1 MTMPPRTFAPLLLL
15 VALGGACAGA
25 PMPAASQG
33 ASAPMAA
40 AEAMADAP
48 SLAASPPPPPGAV
61 MAMAKETP
69 GKPEAKGAAEVATWK
84 RSQLG
89 AHTVHVRVGDHEELP
104 IRSMQANV
112 TLDGTRARVVLDMV
126 VKNDRGGN
134 YEGTFQLRLPEGA
147 SPYFF
152 AFGEQ
157 QVQIAADAPVFF
169 KAAEARAM
177 SAEPAAIMA
186 ARASLW
192 SGPKEARMVPR
203 EQAALAYR
211 DTVRRAVDPAIL
223 EWSGPGI
230 FSARVFPLAQN
241 RAERIVVG
249 YDVPLN
255 RIGGD
260 LEYVFDLPE
269 GVGSKVVDIA
279 VTPPAGAVL
288 DTKPL
293 AAPVLA
299 AGRSWLRYEDP
310 SAKEIV
316 LRLRN
321 APPAHLVSAAGY
333 FSADVVPT
341 IPATAAAPGAEAA
354 LFLVDTS
361 LSANPDRFN
370 IWLKL
375 MEAVLR
381 NNRDTIKRFDVEF
394 FSVDQHFWKPAF
406 VANDDASVAELLA
419 EANGLALEG
428 ATDLNAALRRAAA
441 APALVAAPGRYDV
454 FLLSDGASTWGESDP
469 FVTTRALA
477 ESGIAAV
484 YAYQT
489 GLAGTDT
496 AQLSFLSRELGG
508 AVFSVAGDAEVK
520 SASMAHRARPLKLL
534 EARVKGVHDVLLGGR
549 PRFLFPGQS
558 LRVVGRGKPDQ
569 GADLELTLETGAGKQ
584 TVRVPLGAPIASPL
598 ASRAYGQVATAQL
611 EELLPATDAL
621 APAYARE
628 FRVTGKTCS
637 LLMLESEADYQRFN
651 IHPVDD
657 AAVIGKTPAADAVA
671 QAFAA
676 VAGKLGD
683 PKRAFVRW
691 LAELPRRSGVTF
703 DLPAGLAGAIERMP
717 AASFRVDAAPLQVTV
732 RKRAALP
739 EAVQQALAAHHV
751 EYDAISAE
759 AARRLKEGG
768 AGDALKA
775 LSSLVEESPGDA
787 VLARDVGMS
796 AMAWGLPAQAFH
808 LFRRVG
814 EARPF
819 EPPTYRAEAMSLV
832 RLGKVDLAIA
842 TFEAA
847 LAGHW
852 AGRFGDFHQIVA
864 VEYRELLRR
873 VIAGELTTSVPDF
886 ARERFAAVSAQV
898 PVKSA
903 DLVVMITWNTDGT
916 DVDLHVVEPSGEECY
931 YSHRNT
937 ASGGQLTQDVTQ
949 GYGPEMYVLPSAPAG
964 RYQIRAHYFA
974 SDRNRASA
982 RTKVQALIFED
993 FGTPKQRVTEKTV
1006 VLDYGKQTH
1015 DLLDVVRGKVAQVA
1029 AP

>member
-1 MTMPPRTFAPLLLL
+1 M
-15 VALGGACAGA
+15 VA
-25 PMPAASQG
+25 M
-33 ASAPMAA
+33 
-40 AEAMADAP
+40 EAMAAPAPAVAVDAKAAAADPPKP
-48 SLAASPPPPPGAV
+48 SG
-61 MAMAKETP
+61 
-69 GKPEAKGAAEVATWK
+69 EAATWK

-104 IRSMQANV
+104 VRSMQANV

-126 VKNDRGGN
+126 VKNDRPGT

-157 QVQIAADAPVFF
+157 VVKVAGDAPELFP
-169 KAAEARAM
+169 ADQARGM
-177 SAEPAAIMA
+177 GAEPAAIMA
-186 ARASLW
+186 ARTSVW

-230 FSARVFPLAQN
+230 FSARVFPLAAN
-241 RAERIVVG
+241 RANRIVVG

-269 GVGSKVVDIA
+269 SVGSKVVDIA
-279 VTPPAGAVL
+279 VTAPAGATVVA
-288 DTKPL
+288 KPS

-299 AGRSWLRYEDP
+299 AGRRWFRFEDP
-310 SAKEIV
+310 AAKEIV
-316 LRLRN
+316 LRFQG
-321 APPAHLVSAAGY
+321 AAPAHLVSAAGY
-333 FSADVVPT
+333 FSADVVP
-341 IPATAAAPGAEAA
+341 ALAAGGAGPGADAA

-381 NNRDTIKRFDVEF
+381 NNRDTIKRFNVEF
-394 FSVDQHFWKPAF
+394 FSVDQHFWKPTF
-406 VANDDASVAELLA
+406 VSNDDAALAELLA
-419 EANGLALEG
+419 EANSLALEG
-428 ATDLNAALRRAAA
+428 ATDLGAALRRAAVPPA
-441 APALVAAPGRYDV
+441 ADRSAPSRWDV

-477 ESGIAAV
+477 ESGISAV

-489 GLAGTDT
+489 GLAGTDVES
-496 AQLSFLSRELGG
+496 LSFVARELGG
-508 AVFSVAGDAEVK
+508 AVFSVTGDAEVK
-520 SASMAHRARPLKLL
+520 SASTAHRARPLRLVD
-534 EARVKGVHDVLLGGR
+534 ATVKGVSDVLLAGR

-558 LRVVGRGKPDQ
+558 LRVVGRGRPEK
-569 GADLELTLETGAGKQ
+569 GADLELTLEAASGKQ
-584 TVRVPLGAPIASPL
+584 TVRVPLGAPIESPL

-611 EELLPATDAL
+611 EELLPATDAV
-621 APAYARE
+621 APAYARQ
-628 FRVTGKTCS
+628 FRVTGKTSS
-637 LLMLESEADYQRFN
+637 LLMLESEADYQRFD
-651 IHPVDD
+651 IQPADD
-657 AAVIGKTPAADAVA
+657 ATVVGKSPAADAVS

-676 VAGKLGD
+676 IAGKLGD

-691 LAELPRRSGVTF
+691 LRDLPQRAGVAF
-703 DLPAGLAGAIERMP
+703 DLPAGFDAAIERMP
-717 AASFRVDAAPLQVTV
+717 EASFRVDAAPLAVTQQS
-732 RKRAALP
+732 RAALP
-739 EAVQQALAAHHV
+739 EPVQKALASHHV
-751 EYDAISAE
+751 EYDEFSAE
-759 AARRLKEGG
+759 AARRLKDGG
-768 AGDALKA
+768 PGDALKA

-796 AMAWGLPAQAFH
+796 AMLWGLPAQAFH

-819 EPPTYRAEAMSLV
+819 EPPTYRAEAQSLV
-832 RLGKVDLAIA
+832 RLGKIDLAIA
-842 TFEAA
+842 TFEVA

-852 AGRFGDFHQIVA
+852 ASRFGDFHQIIA

-873 VIAGELTTSVPDF
+873 IAAGEVATSVPDF
-886 ARERFAAVSAQV
+886 ARERFAAVSAVV

-916 DVDLHVVEPSGEECY
+916 DVDLHVVEPSGEECFY
-931 YSHRNT
+931 GHRST

-949 GYGPEMYVLPSAPAG
+949 GYGPEMYILPRAPAG
-964 RYQIRAHYFA
+964 TYRIRAHYYA

-993 FGTPKQRVTEKTV
+993 FGTSRQRVTEKTV
-1006 VLDYGKQTH
+1006 VLEYGKETH
-1015 DLLDVVRGKVAQVA
+1015 ELLDVVRGRGVQAA